1 VNAEGHESRNILPH
15 LSKFG
20 IESSIVHSLKAFRGS
35 EEGNLKVGSMIGVPT
50 AFDTLCPGE
59 VTPNENTIK
68 LNLPLGKI
76 SAISLALQRS
86 AINRSTGFS
95 RAKMSGNRRRILHY
109 PAGKNDQNIVL

>member
-68 LNLPLGKI
+68 LNLPLGKNI
-76 SAISLALQRS
+76 CDFSCAPTFRNQSVDWIFPSQDVGQQTTNPALPCRE
-86 AINRSTGFS
+86 
-95 RAKMSGNRRRILHY
+95 K
-109 PAGKNDQNIVL
+109 